1 MCHVVKSHHAQCNAP
16 KTKAKA
22 KAQKANNALVICGEE
37 MM

>member
-1 MCHVVKSHHAQCNAP
+1 MSSKSHQLNAMH
-16 KTKAKA
+16 KAKA